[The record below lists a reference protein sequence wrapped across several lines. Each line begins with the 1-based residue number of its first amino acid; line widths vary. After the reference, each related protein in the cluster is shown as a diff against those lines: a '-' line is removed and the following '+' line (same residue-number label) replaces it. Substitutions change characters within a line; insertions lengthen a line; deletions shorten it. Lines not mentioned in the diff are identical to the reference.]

1 MDQEEGLDFK
11 SLRAK
16 FQDEEVLLK
25 QPRTKPALPV
35 KPKVLSP
42 PHSPT
47 NSLPSF
53 SPTSHTPSN
62 SRNLTPRARPSLLT
76 SLPRK
81 GDIAPRVIFKEK
93 EKVKGKDKNEGKVKL
108 LGKKK
113 AEADKEKADREMNG
127 GKDDV
132 EERVSSD
139 LLDQK
144 QKTEVDLVMKNKKV
158 FLLSPRGFKGGSV
171 ELVDASPPPINA
183 TVKKK
188 GFRGIGKPVKS
199 GRKGKER
206 KDEFPPLPM
215 LDIVSPDMAGPEPLI
230 ALTTF
235 RTPSPHAN
243 ISTPTALIPP
253 APAAHITL
261 LPLAPKPTP
270 VLDALL
276 PPELLPSTLMPA
288 PAAETITVV
297 TAPDPIPIPMIPDP
311 PIVEPIPVAPFTLEL
326 ETPAENI
333 PAPTLSVL
341 VPPSPTPSPVPALP
355 RPLPTPPVTP
365 NPSAIP
371 TLPPP
376 TIATPRRPVIARPP
390 PPADPTPS
398 PPPPPAPELVP
409 EPEPEPE
416 SVVVDVAVVV
426 ESSASPPPSHTPPP
440 PAVDPPV
447 TPPSPQPESP
457 VSVQERP
464 LSALSALGR
473 AEEMNPPKKRGTEM
487 IFNAL
492 EKAKRKFG
500 SPLTTPS
507 PSSPVPP
514 TIEDQPPLPHKS
526 LPELPPI
533 DYDDL
538 AGAGPPTPL
547 KPALVNSV
555 DVRQAFPVLE
565 RIAGDGIPDLLVAP
579 PPLSRRC
586 LPEASTLR
594 PLQEKPL
601 RFPSMNLT
609 SHAGEIPAPLE
620 FSVADPALDV
630 PEFEDVGSELLKLE
644 AREIQPA
651 DLVEREGSE
660 WGDGEYGDNIPETV
674 LLKQDI
680 LEEGEG
686 LPEFEDHRVP
696 ESEPVVEVPLEVR
709 VEFIQE
715 IVPASPS
722 SQDPQPAAGS
732 AAEDGTYESYDKA
745 NEDMPSAKQKVK
757 GQPTKKK
764 KEPKNPYAE
773 TQPPT
778 KGTPRAGWSFK
789 KPAPETPEKKDLK
802 KKDKQHLGKDKKEQ
816 KEREKKEQK
825 EREKK
830 ENEMKTFKITGQEEA
845 IYQATVT
852 VASKGRKNDLA
863 LKNRDIVSIIRTT
876 NCPKGKWLV
885 RDSTNTYG
893 YVSVSQLDLDIKEM
907 LKLGKKAS
915 HSISHKDSSTVVQ
928 QGGEVARMGSRTSNH
943 YPLQEDTGS
952 FTDDSEEWTYDNEP
966 LSFPNEEDPTESG
979 HIQTMSMT
987 VSPGSRELSIHHQ
1000 QTHNDTTIDG
1010 MDIQAKHEALQ
1021 KLATFFHKPV
1031 VEEPIRRRHEEPEK
1045 KPISPVD
1052 IEEPVYP
1059 CKVEA
1064 ALELPD
1070 MMVLPPPGL
1079 FADDNQ

>member
-1 MDQEEGLDFK
+1 MDQEEDRDFK

-47 NSLPSF
+47 NFLPSF

-62 SRNLTPRARPSLLT
+62 SRSLTPGARHSLLT
-76 SLPRK
+76 SLQGK

-93 EKVKGKDKNEGKVKL
+93 EKKVKGKDKNEGKVKL

-132 EERVSSD
+132 ED

-144 QKTEVDLVMKNKKV
+144 QKTETDLVMKNKKV
-158 FLLSPRGFKGGSV
+158 SLLSPRGFKGGSV
-171 ELVDASPPPINA
+171 ELEDALPPPIYA

-188 GFRGIGKPVKS
+188 GFRGIGKPVKA
-199 GRKGKER
+199 GKKGKER

-215 LDIVSPDMAGPEPLI
+215 LDIASPDMAGPAPLI
-230 ALTTF
+230 TLTTF

-243 ISTPTALIPP
+243 IPTPTALIPP

-261 LPLAPKPTP
+261 LPLAPKPAP

-276 PPELLPSTLMPA
+276 HSELLPSTLMPA
-288 PAAETITVV
+288 PAAETITVA
-297 TAPDPIPIPMIPDP
+297 TPPDPISIPMIPDP
-311 PIVEPIPVAPFTLEL
+311 SIVEPIPVAPLTLEL
-326 ETPAENI
+326 ETSAETI

-355 RPLPTPPVTP
+355 SPVPTPPVTP

-376 TIATPRRPVIARPP
+376 TIATPRRPAIARPP

-398 PPPPPAPELVP
+398 PPPPPAPELVS
-409 EPEPEPE
+409 EPE
-416 SVVVDVAVVV
+416 SVVVDAAVVV
-426 ESSASPPPSHTPPP
+426 EASAFPLPSHIPLP

-447 TPPSPQPESP
+447 TPPAPQPESL

-473 AEEMNPPKKRGTEM
+473 AEEMSPPKKRGTEI
-487 IFNAL
+487 IFDAL

-500 SPLTTPS
+500 SPLTT
-507 PSSPVPP
+507 P

-533 DYDDL
+533 DYDDQ

-547 KPALVNSV
+547 KPSLVNSV
-555 DVRQAFPVLE
+555 DV
-565 RIAGDGIPDLLVAP
+565 
-579 PPLSRRC
+579 
-586 LPEASTLR
+586 T
-594 PLQEKPL
+594 
-601 RFPSMNLT
+601 
-609 SHAGEIPAPLE
+609 GEIPAPLE
-620 FSVADPALDV
+620 FSVAGPALDV

-644 AREIQPA
+644 ALQIQPA
-651 DLVEREGSE
+651 DLVEIEGSE
-660 WGDGEYGDNIPETV
+660 WGNGEYGDNIPETV
-674 LLKQDI
+674 LLKQEI

-696 ESEPVVEVPLEVR
+696 ESEPVVEVPLRVR
-709 VEFIQE
+709 VEVIQE
-715 IVPASPS
+715 SVPASPS
-722 SQDPQPAAGS
+722 SQDPQPEAG
-732 AAEDGTYESYDKA
+732 AETEDGTCDKA

-764 KEPKNPYAE
+764 KEPKNPYTE

-778 KGTPRAGWSFK
+778 KGTSRGGWSFK
-789 KPAPETPEKKDLK
+789 RPGLENPEEKDMK
-802 KKDKQHLGKDKKEQ
+802 KKEKQHLEKEKKEQKEREKKEQ

-830 ENEMKTFKITGQEEA
+830 ENEMKKFKITGQEEA

-852 VASKGRKNDLA
+852 VTSKGRKDNLA
-863 LKNRDIVSIIRTT
+863 VKNRDIVSIIRTT
-876 NCPKGKWLV
+876 NCPKGKWLA

-893 YVSVSQLDLDIKEM
+893 YISVSQVELDIKEM
-907 LKLGKKAS
+907 LELGKKAS
-915 HSISHKDSSTVVQ
+915 HAISHKDISTVVE
-928 QGGEVARMGSRTSNH
+928 QGGELARMGNRTSNH
-943 YPLQEDTGS
+943 YPLQDDTGS
-952 FTDDSEEWTYDNEP
+952 FTDGSEEWTYDDDEP
-966 LSFPNEEDPTESG
+966 LSYPIEDDPTESG
-979 HIQTMSMT
+979 HIQTISMT
-987 VSPGSRELSIHHQ
+987 GSRELSIHHQ
-1000 QTHNDTTIDG
+1000 QTQNYTTIDG
-1010 MDIQAKHEALQ
+1010 MDMQVKHEALQ

-1031 VEEPIRRRHEEPEK
+1031 VEEPIRRPEEPE
-1045 KPISPVD
+1045 PISSVE

-1059 CKVEA
+1059 CKMEA
-1064 ALELPD
+1064 DLELPD
-1070 MMVLPPPGL
+1070 MMILSPPGP

>member
-1 MDQEEGLDFK
+1 MDQEEDLDFK

-16 FQDEEVLLK
+16 FQYEEVLLK

-53 SPTSHTPSN
+53 SPTSHTRSN
-62 SRNLTPRARPSLLT
+62 SRSLTPGARPSLLT
-76 SLPRK
+76 SLQGK

-93 EKVKGKDKNEGKVKL
+93 EKKVKGKDKNEGKVKL

-113 AEADKEKADREMNG
+113 AEADKEKSDREMNG

-132 EERVSSD
+132 ED

-144 QKTEVDLVMKNKKV
+144 QKTEADLVMKNKKV
-158 FLLSPRGFKGGSV
+158 SLLSPRGFKGGSV
-171 ELVDASPPPINA
+171 DLEDVSPLPIYA

-199 GRKGKER
+199 GKKG
-206 KDEFPPLPM
+206 KDEFLPLPM
-215 LDIVSPDMAGPEPLI
+215 LDIASPDMAGPEPLI
-230 ALTTF
+230 TLTTF

-243 ISTPTALIPP
+243 IPTPTALIPP

-261 LPLAPKPTP
+261 LPLAPKPAP

-276 PPELLPSTLMPA
+276 PSELLPSTLMPA
-288 PAAETITVV
+288 PAAETITVA
-297 TAPDPIPIPMIPDP
+297 TPPDPIPIPMIPDP
-311 PIVEPIPVAPFTLEL
+311 PIVEPIPVALTLEL
-326 ETPAENI
+326 ETSAETI

-341 VPPSPTPSPVPALP
+341 VPPSPTPSTVPALP
-355 RPLPTPPVTP
+355 SPVPTPPVTP

-376 TIATPRRPVIARPP
+376 TIATPRRPAIARPP

-398 PPPPPAPELVP
+398 PPPAPELVP
-409 EPEPEPE
+409 EPE
-416 SVVVDVAVVV
+416 SVVVDAAVVV
-426 ESSASPPPSHTPPP
+426 EASASPPPSHTPLP

-447 TPPSPQPESP
+447 TPPSPQPESL

-464 LSALSALGR
+464 LSALLALGR
-473 AEEMNPPKKRGTEM
+473 AEEMSPPKKRGTEI

-500 SPLTTPS
+500 SPLTT
-507 PSSPVPP
+507 P

-533 DYDDL
+533 DYDDQ

-547 KPALVNSV
+547 KPSLVNSV
-555 DVRQAFPVLE
+555 DVRQAFPVLD
-565 RIAGDGIPDLLVAP
+565 RIAGDVIPDLLEAP

-601 RFPSMNLT
+601 RLPSMNLT
-609 SHAGEIPAPLE
+609 AHAGEIPAPLE
-620 FSVADPALDV
+620 FSVAGPALDV

-644 AREIQPA
+644 ALEIQPA
-651 DLVEREGSE
+651 DLVEIEGSE
-660 WGDGEYGDNIPETV
+660 WGNGEYGDNIPETV
-674 LLKQDI
+674 LLKQEI

-696 ESEPVVEVPLEVR
+696 ESEPVVEVPLGVR

-715 IVPASPS
+715 TVPASPS
-722 SQDPQPAAGS
+722 SQDPQPEAG
-732 AAEDGTYESYDKA
+732 AETEDGTSESCDKA

-757 GQPTKKK
+757 GQLNKKK
-764 KEPKNPYAE
+764 KEPKNPYTE

-778 KGTPRAGWSFK
+778 KGTSRGGWSFK
-789 KPAPETPEKKDLK
+789 RPAPENPEEKDMK
-802 KKDKQHLGKDKKEQ
+802 KKEKQYLEKEKKEQ

-830 ENEMKTFKITGQEEA
+830 DNEMKKFKITGQEEA

-852 VASKGRKNDLA
+852 VASKGRKDDLA
-863 LKNRDIVSIIRTT
+863 VKNRDIVSIIRTT
-876 NCPKGKWLV
+876 NCPKGKWLA

-893 YVSVSQLDLDIKEM
+893 YISLSQVELDIKEM
-907 LKLGKKAS
+907 LELGKKAS
-915 HSISHKDSSTVVQ
+915 HAISHKDSSTVVE
-928 QGGEVARMGSRTSNH
+928 QGGELARMGNRTSNH
-943 YPLQEDTGS
+943 YPLQDDTGS
-952 FTDDSEEWTYDNEP
+952 FTDDSEEWTNDDDEP
-966 LSFPNEEDPTESG
+966 LSYPMEEDPTESG
-979 HIQTMSMT
+979 HIQTISMT
-987 VSPGSRELSIHHQ
+987 GSREHSIHHQ
-1000 QTHNDTTIDG
+1000 QTQNYTTIDG
-1010 MDIQAKHEALQ
+1010 MDMQVKHEALQ

-1031 VEEPIRRRHEEPEK
+1031 VEEPIRRPEEPE
-1045 KPISPVD
+1045 PISPVE

-1064 ALELPD
+1064 DLELPD
-1070 MMVLPPPGL
+1070 MMILSPPGP

>member
-1 MDQEEGLDFK
+1 MDQEEDLDFK

-16 FQDEEVLLK
+16 FQDEEVVLK

-62 SRNLTPRARPSLLT
+62 SRNLKPGARPSLFT
-76 SLPRK
+76 SLQGK

-93 EKVKGKDKNEGKVKL
+93 EKKVKGKDKNEGKVKL

-132 EERVSSD
+132 EEGVMSD

-144 QKTEVDLVMKNKKV
+144 QKTEADLVMKNKKV
-158 FLLSPRGFKGGSV
+158 SLLSPMGFKGGSV
-171 ELVDASPPPINA
+171 ELQDASPLPINA

-188 GFRGIGKPVKS
+188 GFRSIGKHVKS
-199 GRKGKER
+199 GKKGKER

-215 LDIVSPDMAGPEPLI
+215 LDIASPDMAGPEPLI

-243 ISTPTALIPP
+243 IPTPTALIPP
-253 APAAHITL
+253 APAAHTTL
-261 LPLAPKPTP
+261 LPLAPKPAP

-297 TAPDPIPIPMIPDP
+297 TPPDPIPIPMILDP
-311 PIVEPIPVAPFTLEL
+311 PID
-326 ETPAENI
+326 TPAETI
-333 PAPTLSVL
+333 PAPTLAVL

-355 RPLPTPPVTP
+355 SPVPTPPVTP

-376 TIATPRRPVIARPP
+376 TIATPRRPVIAKPP

-398 PPPPPAPELVP
+398 PPPPPAPE
-409 EPEPEPE
+409 PEPE

-426 ESSASPPPSHTPPP
+426 EASASPPSSHTPPP

-447 TPPSPQPESP
+447 TPLSPQPESP

-464 LSALSALGR
+464 RSALSALGR
-473 AEEMNPPKKRGTEM
+473 AEEMSTPKKRGTEI

-500 SPLTTPS
+500 SPLTTPT
-507 PSSPVPP
+507 PSSPVTP

-533 DYDDL
+533 DYDDQ

-555 DVRQAFPVLE
+555 DVRQVFPVLE
-565 RIAGDGIPDLLVAP
+565 RIAGDVIPDLLVAP
-579 PPLSRRC
+579 PHLSRRC

-601 RFPSMNLT
+601 RLPSMNLT
-609 SHAGEIPAPLE
+609 VHAGEIPAPLE
-620 FSVADPALDV
+620 FSVADPVLDV

-644 AREIQPA
+644 ALEIQPA
-651 DLVEREGSE
+651 DLVEIEGSE
-660 WGDGEYGDNIPETV
+660 WGNGEYGDNIPETV
-674 LLKQDI
+674 LLKQEI

-715 IVPASPS
+715 SVPASPS
-722 SQDPQPAAGS
+722 SQDPQPAAG
-732 AAEDGTYESYDKA
+732 AEAEDGTYESCDKA

-764 KEPKNPYAE
+764 KEPTNPYAE

-789 KPAPETPEKKDLK
+789 KPAPETPEEKDLK
-802 KKDKQHLGKDKKEQ
+802 KKEKHHLEKEKKEQ
-816 KEREKKEQK
+816 KEREKKKQKEREKKKQKERQKKEQK

-830 ENEMKTFKITGQEEA
+830 ENEMKKFKITGQEEA

-863 LKNRDIVSIIRTT
+863 VKNRDIVSIIRTT
-876 NCPKGKWLV
+876 NCPKGKWLA

-893 YVSVSQLDLDIKEM
+893 YISVSQVELDIREM
-907 LKLGKKAS
+907 LELGKKAS
-915 HSISHKDSSTVVQ
+915 HAISHKDSSTVVE
-928 QGGEVARMGSRTSNH
+928 QGGELARMGRRTSNH
-943 YPLQEDTGS
+943 YPLQDDTGS
-952 FTDDSEEWTYDNEP
+952 YDSEEWTSDDDEP
-966 LSFPNEEDPTESG
+966 LSYPIEEDPTESG
-979 HIQTMSMT
+979 HIQTMSMA
-987 VSPGSRELSIHHQ
+987 GSREFSIHHQ

-1010 MDIQAKHEALQ
+1010 MDMQVKHEALQ

-1031 VEEPIRRRHEEPEK
+1031 VEEPIRRPEEPE
-1045 KPISPVD
+1045 PISPVD

-1064 ALELPD
+1064 DLELPD
-1070 MMVLPPPGL
+1070 MMILPPPGL
-1079 FADDNQ
+1079 FADNNQ